1 MCKLWAEVKKSASL
15 NSLRHRKHPNVQKG
29 CLCHSTSFY
38 ETVIHLSTASD
49 KITLHLKNSPWWITV
64 ASNNCDKFQL
74 QTSAE
79 TLVKYTVHMSCY
91 HPPWS
96 GTFINVLAKHTEH
109 TATFQLHRGG
119 WVTLRT
125 YIFGW
130 SIFSNHPTDVRHFIC
145 IAAMQALCKQLLSW
159 VAHSEKTTEIRFDS
173 WTS

>member
-109 TATFQLHRGG
+109 TATFKLHSGLSDTQNIHFWVEYLFKSPYRRQTFHLHRCHAG
-119 WVTLRT
+119 
-125 YIFGW
+125 
-130 SIFSNHPTDVRHFIC
+130 
-145 IAAMQALCKQLLSW
+145 AL
-159 VAHSEKTTEIRFDS
+159 
-173 WTS
+173 